1 MKNDL
6 VKVAV
11 VDDHTIMR
19 EGLIKQLAVDKT
31 IDVIME
37 ATDGSHMLQQLT
49 TMTVI
54 PDIAIVDLNMPRM
67 DGFAL
72 AWELKNKYPQIRVL
86 ILSAY
91 CSEYNIARM
100 INNGVRGY
108 LLKNCSPVEFR
119 EAIHSIYETGY
130 YYSDLA
136 NEQVF
141 KVFQSVNLKT
151 INIPD
156 REMEFLKLCCT
167 ELTYDQMAKQMGI
180 SRRTL
185 DGCRE
190 RLFDRLSINSRTG
203 LVLFALQSGIIAESH
218 QPIKLKIKF

>member
-1 MKNDL
+1 
-6 VKVAV
+6 
-11 VDDHTIMR
+11 VDDHAIMR
-19 EGLIKQLAVDKT
+19 EGLIKQLAVDQT
-31 IDVIME
+31 IEVIME
-37 ATDGSHMLQQLT
+37 ATDGLDMLQQLKNAT
-49 TMTVI
+49 II

-67 DGFAL
+67 DGFVL
-72 AWELKNKYPQIRVL
+72 SWELKNKYPQIGIL

-91 CSEYNIARM
+91 CSEYNIGRM

-119 EAIHSIYETGY
+119 AAIHSIYETGY

-141 KVFQSVNLKT
+141 KVFQGTNLKA
-151 INIPD
+151 INIPE

-185 DGCRE
+185 DGSRE
-190 RLFDRLSINSRTG
+190 RLFDRLNINSRTG

-218 QPIKLKIKF
+218 NPIKLKIKF